1 MSINLN
7 ARSDG
12 LDIRVKVTWRTLIA
26 LAGTIGTLLTTPE
39 IIHLLQL
46 LR

>member
-1 MSINLN
+1 MSINVN
-7 ARSDG
+7 AGSDG
-12 LDIRVKVTWRTLIA
+12 LDIRIKATWRTMIA
-26 LAGTIGTLLTTPE
+26 LAGAIGTLLTTPE